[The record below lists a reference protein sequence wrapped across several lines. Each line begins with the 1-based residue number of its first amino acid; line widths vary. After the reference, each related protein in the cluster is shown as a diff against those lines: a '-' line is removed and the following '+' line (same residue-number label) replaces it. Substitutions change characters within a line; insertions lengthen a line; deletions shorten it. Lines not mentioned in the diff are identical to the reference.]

1 MFPCKFAFST
11 RNIQE
16 LAARRAIH
24 SLEGSHIEHVDE
36 YIDPHSPKYT
46 LMTDWIARELH
57 VTSLRYLTLDDMV
70 SAIGMPKDHL
80 CLYCWNGKCP
90 YDSFPDNEDKQIQL
104 NLD

>member
-1 MFPCKFAFST
+1 
-11 RNIQE
+11 
-16 LAARRAIH
+16 
-24 SLEGSHIEHVDE
+24 
-36 YIDPHSPKYT
+36 
-46 LMTDWIARELH
+46 
-57 VTSLRYLTLDDMV
+57 V